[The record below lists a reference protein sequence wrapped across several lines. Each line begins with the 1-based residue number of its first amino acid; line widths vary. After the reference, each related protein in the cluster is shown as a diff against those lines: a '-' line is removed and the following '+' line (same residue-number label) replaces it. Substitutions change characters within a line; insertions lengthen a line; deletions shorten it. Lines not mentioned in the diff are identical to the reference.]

1 MSDIATIVRAYYDTA
16 AEPVT
21 AAEILH
27 PETVPQPS
35 AKPSTPRLPNWAV
48 AVAVAV
54 ALVIIIGGASL
65 LLGGSD
71 QSDEPVSPTNPTPV
85 TTTLEGT
92 DTAQPPR
99 ASIWMTEVLLT
110 VDPPTL
116 PPVPGTYDV
125 TVQGFHNG
133 EPRGVWVTAC
143 PQARAIVD
151 PAAWPTQDSGIA
163 SFCGVEEA
171 QIGTGE
177 FANGTFTTTLQV
189 EVDQSAI
196 QDGGIIITTG
206 HIFIPVTGNVLVRIT
221 NEPETPWEQAY
232 DGLDLTHLT
241 GLITYWPPFV
251 DNFNTAYAELESC
264 DEAYALATAALS
276 TYQEALTQWDD
287 TQRPTPG
294 YVYDQAVAQLTAS
307 ERWLHDH
314 TCPGRYDFTTIG

>member
-35 AKPSTPRLPNWAV
+35 AKLPAPRLPNWAV
-48 AVAVAV
+48 AVAVSV

-71 QSDEPVSPTNPTPV
+71 QSDEPVSPTDPTPV
-85 TTTLEGT
+85 TTTLDGS
-92 DTAQPPR
+92 DTGQPAR
-99 ASIWMTEVLLT
+99 ASIWMTDVLLT

-125 TVQGFHNG
+125 TVHGFRTG
-133 EPRGVWVTAC
+133 ESGGVWVTAC
-143 PQARAIVD
+143 PQARGIVD
-151 PAAWPTQDSGIA
+151 PAAWPAQDSGIA

-177 FANGTFTTTLQV
+177 FTNGTFTTTLQV
-189 EVDQSAI
+189 EVDQAGI
-196 QDGGIIITTG
+196 DDGGIVITTG
-206 HIFIPVTGNVLVRIT
+206 HMFMPVTGNVLIRIT
-221 NEPETPWEQAY
+221 DDEGTPLEQAY
-232 DGLDLTHLT
+232 DGLDLTRLT

-251 DNFNTAYAELESC
+251 DTFNTAYATLANC
-264 DEAYALATAALS
+264 DDAYALATAAQN
-276 TYQEALTQWDD
+276 TYQDALTQWDN